1 MTTPAWTRR
10 DLSAEAAW
18 LLDQARALAASSRAS
33 VFDTVHVL
41 AAAFGSD
48 TTFGAALRASALAEQ
63 SADLER
69 AVTAP
74 NEGPRIP
81 VHHVQACSNL
91 MPVLEAAAQRAE
103 AESRI
108 RVDAEDIVW
117 ALTVVL
123 GPHSRFFA
131 ATEPTVRPALTAPSD
146 LHATRHRRHQPRPA
160 TSLTGGRLL
169 WAVWTTLMKGAVGV
183 TTLIAW
189 AGVALHHAGVELAGL
204 LFGFKVAF
212 QGWTEQIGGRL
223 HTSRALSLREAVA
236 ATLVVRILL
245 AVSSVTT
252 FAALLLES
260 RGVGLSPWP
269 LLTGDPA
276 MSLGPQ
282 PDPDR
287 TLLLLLFTARR
298 STELWI
304 AVGAGFM
311 AIPTFGEVDRLR
323 ELLATR
329 PGRARILAALLGP
342 MRGLTW
348 LFDRFDTIT
357 GLIPGFPALLISNMA
372 GVVVCFLT
380 GFLLFDLAIS
390 LIA

>member
-1 MTTPAWTRR
+1 MTTTWTRR

-33 VFDTVHVL
+33 VFDTVHL
-41 AAAFGSD
+41 LTAAFRSD
-48 TTFGAALRASALAEQ
+48 TTFGAALRASAVAEQ
-63 SADLER
+63 SADLEK

-74 NEGPRIP
+74 CGGPRIP
-81 VHHVQACSNL
+81 VHQVQAGSDL

-103 AESRI
+103 ADSRI
-108 RVDAEDIVW
+108 RIDAEDMVW

-131 ATEPTVRPALTAPSD
+131 ASEPTLRLSLTAPPD
-146 LHATRHRRHQPRPA
+146 QHASRHRRHKPRPA

-183 TTLIAW
+183 TTLIAG

-223 HTSRALSLREAVA
+223 QTSRALSLGEAVA

-245 AVSSVTT
+245 AAISVTT
-252 FAALLLES
+252 FAAILLES

-282 PDPDR
+282 PDSDR

-298 STELWI
+298 TTELWI

-329 PGRARILAALLGP
+329 PGRTRILAAALGRL
-342 MRGLTW
+342 RGLTW
-348 LFDRFDTIT
+348 LFDRIDAIT
-357 GLIPGFPALLISNMA
+357 GLIPGFPALLSSNMA
-372 GVVVCFLT
+372 GVAVCFLT

-390 LIA
+390 LTA